1 MADGERQK
9 IREAR
14 AKATRKYQPKN
25 VELLLVA
32 ESPPKAPERH
42 FYFEDVRQHDLL
54 FRYVAKVILGEMPTR
69 DNKAEVLAALKERG
83 VLMIDLRPDPI
94 DDTPVTDYVPD
105 LLPRVRALKP
115 KKIVLIKVRVFDAAY
130 QRLRDEGLP
139 VVDVRV
145 PFPGRG
151 QQAKFE
157 QTFAE
162 ALKRKPG

>member
-1 MADGERQK
+1 MTDDERQQM
-9 IREAR
+9 RERR
-14 AKATRKYQPKN
+14 AEATGKYQPDE

-69 DNKAEVLAALKERG
+69 ENKAEVLVALKDRG
-83 VLMIDLRPDPI
+83 VFMIEMRRDPI
-94 DDTPVTDYVPD
+94 DDTPVTDYVAD
-105 LLPRVRALKP
+105 LVERARELKP
-115 KKIVLIKVRVFDAAY
+115 KKIVLIKARVFDAAY
-130 QRLRDEGLP
+130 EPLRDDGQP

-157 QTFAE
+157 QAFAE
-162 ALKRKPG
+162 ALKAKPG